1 MIADD
6 NPVERAYLTDFLSQH
21 FSQDFSIIGE
31 ARDGSEVLE
40 LSRSGLAD
48 LYLLDIQMPKLNGLE
63 AAEQLKH
70 LYPEVAI
77 LFITSYADFA
87 YVRKALQL
95 GVADYLLKPY
105 VDAELEETL
114 HKILTRLDARLAHT
128 PQTQE
133 LALVDLS
140 LYKTHKVLDRIVL
153 DGETWHS
160 LDTLL
165 VYQKPRLEAYKTVVL
180 YPCSKEGNTVGLITA
195 LKTMFCKR
203 QLHALVT
210 IHNQEITL
218 YLFGDRVKDFQDLD
232 TSIQRARTFFL
243 DEQGDEIFCGV
254 SSFFTDVR
262 SLGQAYQEAATFITD
277 FAPQELSTAYAEHAK
292 AIMQQYQ
299 SQKRLL
305 YTLLNHK
312 MGEFTQEITSY
323 LELHH
328 QEEEILYL
336 TYLFLSAIDEILGRN
351 PSETERKALPLF
363 AEVAKVQDREAY
375 KHFLLATAAS
385 LASDLGE
392 GGAYHNVHLVRK
404 AIRIITERFSE
415 KLTLQQIADEL
426 EVSYSHLSKCFKQ
439 VSGSSFNAFLLD
451 IRMQEAVHLFST
463 SKQGIAEVGKQVG
476 IDDPYYF
483 SKSFRKYA
491 SMSPSEFI
499 AMHTLS
505 RNH

>member
-6 NPVERAYLTDFLSQH
+6 NPVERTYLTDFLTKH
-21 FSQDFSIIGE
+21 FSQDFTIIGE

-40 LSRSGLAD
+40 LSRNGLAD

-114 HKILTRLDARLAHT
+114 HKILSRLDARIAHT
-128 PQTQE
+128 PQIQE
-133 LALVDLS
+133 QALMDLS
-140 LYKTHKVLDRIVL
+140 IFKTHQVLDRIVL
-153 DGETWHS
+153 DEENWHS
-160 LDTLL
+160 LESLL
-165 VYQKPRLEAYKTVVL
+165 VHQKSRLEAYKTVVL
-180 YPCSKEGNTVGLITA
+180 YPCNKEDNLVGLITA

-203 QLHALVT
+203 NLHALIT
-210 IHNQEITL
+210 IHQQEISL
-218 YLFGDRVKDFQDLD
+218 SLFGDRVKDFQDLEA
-232 TSIQRARTFFL
+232 SIQRSRTFFQ
-243 DEQGDEIFCGV
+243 DETGKEIFCGV
-254 SSFFTDVR
+254 SSFFTDTR
-262 SLGQAYQEAATFITD
+262 SLAQAYQEASDFITD
-277 FAPQELSTAYAEHAK
+277 FAPPALSHQYAEHKK
-292 AIMQQYQ
+292 AVLLQYQ
-299 SQKRLL
+299 KQKRLL
-305 YTLLNHK
+305 YTLFSHK
-312 MGEFTQEITSY
+312 RQEFSQELSTY
-323 LELHH
+323 LDAYNEL
-328 QEEEILYL
+328 EEIYYL
-336 TYLFLSAIDEILGRN
+336 IYLFLFSLDEILGRTA
-351 PSETERKALPLF
+351 SETERKAETLF
-363 AEVAKVQDREAY
+363 AELASLQGREAY
-375 KHFLLATAAS
+375 EHFLLTTATT

-392 GGAYHNVHLVRK
+392 GGSYHNVHLVRK
-404 AIRIITERFSE
+404 AIRIITARFSE

-439 VSGSSFNAFLLD
+439 VSSTSFNAFLLD
-451 IRMQEAVHLFST
+451 IRMQEAVRLFST
-463 SKQGIAEVGKQVG
+463 TKLGIAEVGKQVG